1 MNICGLEKMSLV
13 DYDGLVA
20 STIFTGGCNFKC
32 GFCHNSALVIGANN
46 LVTIPEEEVL
56 SYLSKRVGVI
66 DGVCVSGGEP
76 TLQRDLPEFLEKV
89 KKLNLKVKLDTN
101 GTRPD
106 LIKSFKENG
115 LVDYFAMD
123 IKNDKKNYA
132 KIIGFDSYNTL
143 KVEQSIEYF
152 LTSDADY
159 EFRTTLISEYHSVEN
174 IKAIAEWIKGAKK
187 YFLQK
192 FRNGENCI
200 SSGLNEVP
208 LERAKNFQNLLS
220 PFIKKVALRS
230 YED

>member
-1 MNICGLEKMSLV
+1 MLICGLEKMSLV

-20 STIFTGGCNFKC
+20 CTIFTGGCNFKC
-32 GFCHNSALVIGANN
+32 GFCHNSALVLSANS

-56 SYLSKRVGVI
+56 SYLKKRVGVI

-76 TLQRDLPEFLEKV
+76 TLQKDLPDFLEKI
-89 KKLNLKVKLDTN
+89 KKLGLKVKLDTN

-106 LIKSFKENG
+106 LIKSFNENG

-123 IKNDKKNYA
+123 IKNDIKNYA
-132 KIIGFDSYNTL
+132 KIIGFDTYNTL
-143 KVEQSIEYF
+143 KVEQSVEYF
-152 LTSDADY
+152 LTSNADY
-159 EFRTTLISEYHSVEN
+159 EFRTTLIKEYHSEDN
-174 IKAIAEWIKGAKK
+174 IRDIAEWIKGANK

-200 SSGLNEVP
+200 LQNLNEVP
-208 LERAKNFQNLLS
+208 LSTAKEYQNILS
-220 PFIKKVALRS
+220 PFIKKVSLRS